1 MKKLVII
8 IIASFLVGFGSSY
21 VWYDR
26 IHTKELLK
34 KEHEVT
40 SFYEKKIQER
50 DTLISKLHKDYNE
63 VYNAN
68 QYLTDANRELSITA
82 DRLRNNLQNGRL
94 RGNSKGESCVD
105 EERYNKSIELLSEG
119 TGLLQEGTELLRKI
133 TIEKDLLIKQIE

>member
-34 KEHEVT
+34 KEQEVT

-68 QYLTDANRELSITA
+68 QALTDANRELSITA

-94 RGNSKGESCVD
+94 RGNSKDKSCVD
-105 EERYNKSIELLSEG
+105 EERYNRSIELLSEG

>member
-1 MKKLVII
+1 MKKIVII

-34 KEHEVT
+34 KEQEVT

-63 VYNAN
+63 VYNEN
-68 QYLTDANRELSITA
+68 QALTNTNRELSLTA
-82 DRLRNNLQNGRL
+82 DRLRNNLQNGRI

-105 EERYNKSIELLSEG
+105 GKRYNNCLDLLSEG

-133 TIEKDLLIKQIE
+133 TIEKDLLIKQTE

>member
-34 KEHEVT
+34 KEQEVT

-68 QYLTDANRELSITA
+68 QALTDTNRELSLTA
-82 DRLRNNLQNGRL
+82 DRLRNNLQNGRI

-105 EERYNKSIELLSEG
+105 GERYNRSIELLSEG

-133 TIEKDLLIKQIE
+133 TIEKDLLIKQTE